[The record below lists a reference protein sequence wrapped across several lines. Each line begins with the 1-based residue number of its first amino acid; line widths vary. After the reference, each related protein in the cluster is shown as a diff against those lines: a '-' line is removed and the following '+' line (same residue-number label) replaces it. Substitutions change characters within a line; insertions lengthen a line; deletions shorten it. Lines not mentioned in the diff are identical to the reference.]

1 MKIWKIVITGGPCAG
16 KTTALSWIQNA
27 FSKRG
32 YRVLFVPET
41 ATELISGGVAPWTC
55 GSNLDYQKCQ
65 AALQLEKERIF
76 TQGAKTMKVDK
87 ILLVCD
93 RGALDNRAYMN
104 EEEWQAVLEAL
115 GTNEIDLRDT
125 YDAVFHLVTAAKGA
139 EDAYTLSNNAA
150 RTESLEQA
158 RELDD
163 KLLAS
168 WTGHPHL
175 RIIDNSS
182 DFRQKLERL
191 MAEITSF
198 LGEPDPCEI
207 ERKYL
212 IAYPDLDWLASLPNA
227 TKVEMVQT
235 YLTSPEDV
243 QVRVRRRGID
253 GHYIY
258 FWSEKRNISDTR
270 RVEIEERLSKEEY
283 ERFLLEA
290 DPETRPIRK
299 TRYCMADGNLYFELD
314 LYPEWKKQAILEIEL
329 RDENQ
334 EVHFPEGIR
343 VIREVT
349 DDKRYKNYSLA
360 HHMLE
365 EEVT

>member
-1 MKIWKIVITGGPCAG
+1 
-16 KTTALSWIQNA
+16 
-27 FSKRG
+27 
-32 YRVLFVPET
+32 
-41 ATELISGGVAPWTC
+41 
-55 GSNLDYQKCQ
+55 
-65 AALQLEKERIF
+65 
-76 TQGAKTMKVDK
+76 
-87 ILLVCD
+87 
-93 RGALDNRAYMN
+93 RAYMN